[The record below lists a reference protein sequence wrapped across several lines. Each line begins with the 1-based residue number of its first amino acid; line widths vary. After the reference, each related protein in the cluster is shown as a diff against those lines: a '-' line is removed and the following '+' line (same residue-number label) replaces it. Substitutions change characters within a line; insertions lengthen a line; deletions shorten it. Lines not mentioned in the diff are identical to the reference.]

1 VPAFMEP
8 RSTVVDPNGEQLT
21 MWSSTQV
28 PHILKTLTA
37 MTLGLPEH
45 KIRVI
50 APDVG
55 GGFGGKLTVTPEE
68 LLTLLV
74 ARTLRQP
81 VKWTETRSESIL
93 TAHHGR
99 AQIQDITLAARKD
112 GTVTGLKVEL
122 MVDMGA
128 YLGLLSPGVPLLGA
142 FMYNAI
148 YKFPAYHVA
157 CTNVFTTKTITE
169 AYRGAG
175 RPEATF
181 AIERM
186 MDELAAELGMEPLA
200 VRERNWITHEE
211 FPFTTVTGLV
221 YDSGNY
227 EAATA
232 KAKELFNYE
241 ALR

>member
-1 VPAFMEP
+1 A
-8 RSTVVDPNGEQLT
+8 
-21 MWSSTQV
+21 STQV
-28 PHILKTLTA
+28 PHTLKTLTA

-74 ARTLRQP
+74 ARRLRQP

-122 MVDMGA
+122 MADMGA
-128 YLGLLSPGVPLLGA
+128 YLGLVAPGVPLLGA
-142 FMYNAI
+142 VMYHAI
-148 YKFPAYHVA
+148 YKTPA
-157 CTNVFTTKTITE
+157 
-169 AYRGAG
+169 
-175 RPEATF
+175 
-181 AIERM
+181 
-186 MDELAAELGMEPLA
+186 
-200 VRERNWITHEE
+200 
-211 FPFTTVTGLV
+211 
-221 YDSGNY
+221 
-227 EAATA
+227 
-232 KAKELFNYE
+232 
-241 ALR
+241 